1 MARATRSKK
10 DDMCVENEGERE
22 QGLRGRAD
30 EEADRERES
39 ERERVRRVGHG
50 WYVGGGIQ
58 LIVGKLLTSDW
69 NAP

>member
-10 DDMCVENEGERE
+10 DDVYVENERERGRGLREGERINGE
-22 QGLRGRAD
+22 EAERKRGR
-30 EEADRERES
+30 
-39 ERERVRRVGHG
+39 VKRVGYG